1 MENMLVLLVSH
12 GEFSKAALNTLNM
25 IAGINDNWKSLGLDY
40 GEGIEELKEKIKTTL
55 DLSNKERFLVFS
67 DIQGGTPSN
76 AVIQLI
82 LEGYNIQLFSG
93 FNLPLLLDIS
103 TQNLSNFDQVES
115 YLSENWEYYL
125 VNLNKFIKERL

>member
-103 TQNLSNFDQVES
+103 TQNLSNFNQVES

>member
-82 LEGYNIQLFSG
+82 LEGYNIQLF
-93 FNLPLLLDIS
+93 LDLI
-103 TQNLSNFDQVES
+103 
-115 YLSENWEYYL
+115 YLYY
-125 VNLNKFIKERL
+125 

>member
-125 VNLNKFIKERL
+125 

>member
-115 YLSENWEYYL
+115 YLSENWEY
-125 VNLNKFIKERL
+125 